1 MSFYSDFAPYYEL
14 IFPIR
19 QQVYSF
25 LREHAGTSV
34 GAVLD
39 AGCGPGHYCGMFL
52 RDGFR
57 VTGIDLD
64 QMMINAAKA
73 AYPQGIFKCLDIAAV
88 GSLQGSFQLIYSIG
102 NVIAH
107 LPFERLEPFLV
118 DVYAALQVG
127 GFWIV
132 QVVNWDY
139 LLTLKEYTFPV
150 KTIAAET
157 VTFHR
162 RYSQISHERV
172 VFEVQLTA
180 EGITVFHEQSLL
192 YPLNSDA
199 LLSAHQGA
207 GFSLAGVYAG
217 FDKSGYRQDR
227 NSGLVMAFTKQ

>member
-14 IFPIR
+14 IFPLR

-64 QMMINAAKA
+64 RMMINAAKA

-102 NVIAH
+102 NVLAY
-107 LPFERLEPFLV
+107 LPLEKLETFLS
-118 DVYAALQVG
+118 DVYATLDSG
-127 GFWIV
+127 SCWIL

-139 LLTLKEYTFPV
+139 LLTLQDYSFPV
-150 KTIAAET
+150 KTIAAGSM
-157 VTFHR
+157 TFHR
-162 RYSQISHERV
+162 RYSQISPEGA

-180 EGITVFHEQSLL
+180 AGKILFNEQSQL
-192 YPLNSDA
+192 YPLASDV
-199 LLSAHQGA
+199 LLQLHQAA
-207 GFSLAGVYAG
+207 GFFLEGIYAG
-217 FDKSGYRQDR
+217 FDKSAYRKNID
-227 NSGLVMAFTKQ
+227 SGLIMVFTRP